1 VCNKQGQLLIMAA
14 RIPQIQLFHPA
25 WSHTSALAL
34 LPRRAP
40 HGFRH
45 SPLIH
50 TRHLPMQ
57 TSWKAKADNDGDYR
71 GGGCACAGAPPGS
84 EPERACGVNSS
95 LMRRARSAVASRPLA
110 PRPAP
115 SQGTRCAERGDDTGA
130 CCSRIG
136 LYTRF
141 YHPSTPY
148 HTSAF
153 RLPQVRKIA
162 VY

>member
-1 VCNKQGQLLIMAA
+1 VQQTGPAAIMAA
-14 RIPQIQLFHPA
+14 RTPQIQLFHPA

-34 LPRRAP
+34 LPRHAP

-71 GGGCACAGAPPGS
+71 GGGCACAGA
-84 EPERACGVNSS
+84 ERACGVNSS